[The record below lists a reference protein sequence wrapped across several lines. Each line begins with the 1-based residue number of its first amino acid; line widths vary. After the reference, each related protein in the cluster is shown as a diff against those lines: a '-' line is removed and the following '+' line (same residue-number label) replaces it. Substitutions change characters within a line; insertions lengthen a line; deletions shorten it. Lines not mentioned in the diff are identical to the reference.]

1 MSIGDEIRKKRK
13 KLKITQT
20 ELAEKTGVCRN
31 YISDLENNRYMPSV
45 KTLAKISK
53 VLNLDINFLVEMSE
67 IQGIKSKEGEK

>member
-67 IQGIKSKEGEK
+67 IQDIKSKKGEK

>member
-53 VLNLDINFLVEMSE
+53 VLNLDINFFVEMSE
-67 IQGIKSKEGEK
+67 IQDIKSKEGEK